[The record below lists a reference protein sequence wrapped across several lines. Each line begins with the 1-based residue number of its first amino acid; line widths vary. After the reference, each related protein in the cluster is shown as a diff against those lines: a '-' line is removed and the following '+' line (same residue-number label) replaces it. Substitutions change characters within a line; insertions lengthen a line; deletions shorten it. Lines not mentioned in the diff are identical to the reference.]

1 MWSEIILFLTG
12 MALFL
17 IGLVR
22 LGETVRQL
30 LTARIRE
37 YIRYAV
43 GRQLSGLLVGLTTT
57 ILLQSSTASTVIT
70 VGIVSAGLISFY
82 HSLGILLGADI
93 GTTVTVQLVVWK
105 VTALSPAFIV
115 AGSIF
120 WLSGKEKGKRAGEL
134 LFYFGLMFF
143 GLEMT
148 GQAAAPLKEQGAGI
162 LLRQAANPLIGFG
175 VGLAITALIHASS
188 VPISILAV
196 MAQQDLVTIETA
208 LPIVFGANIGTT
220 VTVLLAG
227 LTAGI
232 SGRRTAAAHFFFK
245 LAGVGLVLPF
255 FPLFIALLKTISANT
270 AQQIALGHFFLNV
283 FIAAAFLPV
292 LGPVARLIERIIPG
306 RESIIALW
314 PEYLDPRLITD
325 PENALKSVR
334 MEMTRMIRLARKM
347 SDEAMEAAETYDSG
361 KCRNVL
367 YLEPALDNLRTE
379 IVNYLWKLS
388 CRELSAENS
397 KKLFSY
403 TAMADDIERIG
414 DHSVNLVELA
424 HQKHR
429 RDIQFSVMGM
439 MELHEIRLLVAR
451 NMEDAEKLV
460 DAWGEEAIV
469 MISDREKEIDRIVRQ
484 AREKHLE
491 RFHRRICQ
499 AEAGPIFIEMLVNL
513 ERISDHCENI
523 AEYMHEIRAEG
534 VVSSGL

>member
-1 MWSEIILFLTG
+1 MWSGIILFLTG
-12 MALFL
+12 MAFFL
-17 IGLVR
+17 IGLAR
-22 LGETVRQL
+22 LSETVRKL
-30 LTARIRE
+30 LTASIRE
-37 YIRYAV
+37 YIKYAV
-43 GRQLSGLLVGLTTT
+43 GRPLNGLLVGFIST

-82 HSLGILLGADI
+82 HSLGIILGADI

-105 VTALSPAFIV
+105 VTALSPWFII
-115 AGSIF
+115 AGGILWF
-120 WLSGKEKGKRAGEL
+120 AGREKGKIIGEV

-148 GQAAAPLKEQGAGI
+148 GQAASPLKQHGADI
-162 LLRQAANPLIGFG
+162 LLRKAADPLIGFG
-175 VGLAITALIHASS
+175 AGIVMTALINASS

-220 VTVLLAG
+220 VTVLFAG

-232 SGRRTAAAHFFFK
+232 SGKRSAAAHFFFK
-245 LAGVGLVLPF
+245 LAGVALVLPF
-255 FPLFIALLKTISANT
+255 FPLFIALLKIISANT

-283 FIAAAFLPV
+283 FIAVVFLAV
-292 LGPVARLIERIIPG
+292 LGPAARLIERIIPG
-306 RESIIALW
+306 QESVIALW
-314 PEYLDPRLITD
+314 PEHLDPRLTSDPEKALGGVRKELIRAMSLARRMSAEALEITD
-325 PENALKSVR
+325 NFDA
-334 MEMTRMIRLARKM
+334 
-347 SDEAMEAAETYDSG
+347 G

-367 YLEPALDNLRTE
+367 YLEPALDHLRAE
-379 IVNYLWKLS
+379 IVDYLWKLS
-388 CRELSAENS
+388 CGELSAENS

-424 HQKHR
+424 AQKHR
-429 RDIQFSVMGM
+429 RRIQFSAMGI
-439 MELHEIRLLVAR
+439 MELQEIRLLVTR

-460 DAWGEEAIV
+460 DTWGEEAIV
-469 MISDREKEIDRIVRQ
+469 RISDREKEIDRAVRQ

-534 VVSSGL
+534 IDSSGL